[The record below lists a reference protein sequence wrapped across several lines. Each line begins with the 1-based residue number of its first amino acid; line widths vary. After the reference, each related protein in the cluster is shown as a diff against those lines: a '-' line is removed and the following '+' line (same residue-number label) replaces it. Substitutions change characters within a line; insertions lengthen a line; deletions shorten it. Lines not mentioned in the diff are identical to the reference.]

1 MAQSKLWTKA
11 PTWAIYLLGLLP
23 AAYLVYGVVTN
34 SLGPDPIAVLENNL
48 GEHALQFLLLG
59 LAITPLMRF
68 AKINL
73 VKYRRAIGL
82 IAFFYVVMH
91 LLVYTLL
98 DRQLDINAI
107 IDDIWKRPYIT
118 IGMSAFLLL
127 LPLAITSNNF
137 SIRKL
142 GAATWNKLHKIVYAA
157 VILGA
162 LHYMLLTKTW
172 QLEPIIYL
180 TLAVLLVASRKF
192 YPKRKKQTRQNPQTS
207 KTQTA

>member
-11 PTWAIYLLGLLP
+11 PTWIVYLVGFLP
-23 AAYLVYGVVTN
+23 AAYLIYGVVTN
-34 SLGPDPIAVLENNL
+34 TLGPDPIKVLENNL
-48 GEHALQFLLLG
+48 GERALQFLLIG
-59 LAITPLMRF
+59 LAISPLMRF

-82 IAFFYVVMH
+82 IAFFYVFMH
-91 LLVYTLL
+91 LLVYTVL
-98 DRQLDINAI
+98 DRQLDVSAI

-127 LPLAITSNNF
+127 TPLALTSNNY

-142 GAATWNKLHKIVYAA
+142 GLAAWNKLHKVVYVA
-157 VILGA
+157 VVLGA

-172 QLEPIIYL
+172 QVEPIVYFV
-180 TLAVLLVASRKF
+180 LAILLVGSRKF
-192 YPKRKKQTRQNPQTS
+192 YPKRKKPIKAEAQTTV
-207 KTQTA
+207 QTA

>member
-11 PTWAIYLLGLLP
+11 PTWVVYSLGLLP

-59 LAITPLMRF
+59 LAVTPLMRF

-98 DRQLDINAI
+98 DRQLDLNAI
-107 IDDIWKRPYIT
+107 IGDIWKRPYIT

-127 LPLAITSNNF
+127 VPLAITSNNF

-172 QLEPIIYL
+172 QLEPIIYF
-180 TLAVLLVASRKF
+180 TLAVLLVVSRKF
-192 YPKRKKQTRQNPQTS
+192 YPKRKKQTRQNPQAS